1 MGVFLGYLVLATA
14 AALTKLPIS
23 NEAWFA
29 NPALTLITGHYLGT
43 PILETSGTWLRGLER
58 YTYWIVPLH
67 ILAQAAWYK
76 VFGFGLFSLR
86 LLSVAWGGVALA
98 AWWVILRRLTGNRGI
113 SLLGLVLI
121 GTDFTFV
128 MNAATGRM
136 DMMCAALGFA
146 GLAAYLALREQNLAA
161 AVLAGNALGAASG
174 LTHPCGI
181 LPFAGLWFLILYFD
195 RSRLRGRFLA
205 IAAVPY
211 LAGAAAWGAYILR
224 NPSAF
229 WAQFSGNVSGIAG
242 EYSGASRLAGLHSPW
257 AAIKAEILVRYLG
270 NFGLSVRW
278 TQAGHLKLLIPLAF
292 IAGILVLSARPQ
304 LRWQKGH
311 RALLL
316 LAAIYFFILTFFE
329 GMKFGRY
336 LVQTVPIFAAILAV
350 AIHSCVA
357 NPFRFVPRWLVIAG
371 AVLLVGVQLSVVA
384 SQVHRN
390 AYRRDYLTA
399 VEFLKR
405 RMSPQA
411 LIMGPGELAFQFG
424 FEGQVID
431 DVRLGYYSRKTPDFV
446 VVGDWYQKWFRTVA
460 VRRPELY
467 RYIERRLSE
476 EYVEVFRNNE
486 YIVYSRR

>member
-1 MGVFLGYLVLATA
+1 
-14 AALTKLPIS
+14 
-23 NEAWFA
+23 
-29 NPALTLITGHYLGT
+29 
-43 PILETSGTWLRGLER
+43 
-58 YTYWIVPLH
+58 
-67 ILAQAAWYK
+67 
-76 VFGFGLFSLR
+76 
-86 LLSVAWGGVALA
+86 
-98 AWWVILRRLTGNRGI
+98 
-113 SLLGLVLI
+113 
-121 GTDFTFV
+121 
-128 MNAATGRM
+128 
-136 DMMCAALGFA
+136 
-146 GLAAYLALREQNLAA
+146 
-161 AVLAGNALGAASG
+161 
-174 LTHPCGI
+174 
-181 LPFAGLWFLILYFD
+181 
-195 RSRLRGRFLA
+195 
-205 IAAVPY
+205 
-211 LAGAAAWGAYILR
+211 
-224 NPSAF
+224 
-229 WAQFSGNVSGIAG
+229 
-242 EYSGASRLAGLHSPW
+242 LAGLQSPW

-270 NFGLSVRW
+270 NFGLSVKW

-329 GMKFGRY
+329 GMKFDRY

-350 AIHSCVA
+350 AIHSCVVS
-357 NPFRFVPRWLVIAG
+357 PLRFVPRWLVIAG
-371 AVLLVGVQLSVVA
+371 AVLLVGLQLSVVA

-399 VEFLKR
+399 VEFLKS

-431 DVRLGYYSRKTPDFV
+431 DVRLGYYSRKTRDFV

-467 RYIERRLSE
+467 RYIERRLRE